1 MKTSE
6 KGIDLIIS
14 FEGFSKCA
22 CKCVPT
28 EKYYTIGYGHY
39 GKDVASDDTI
49 TKKAAIELL
58 KKDLVSFEK
67 KVDKYNNVYHFSQNE
82 FDALVSFCYNVGNID
97 KLTVNGRRTK
107 DEIADAMLRY
117 THSGGKELRGLV
129 RRRTMER
136 ELFLSDNDSRY
147 YSKYIGTDKNI
158 DVVFRKI
165 GVESKYIGS
174 YSVRTPIAKMN
185 GLTNYRGA
193 LRENT
198 TLIQL
203 AKQGRLKRA

>member
-6 KGIDLIIS
+6 KGIELIIS
-14 FEGFSKCA
+14 FEGFSKRA
-22 CKCVPT
+22 FKCVPT

-58 KKDLVSFEK
+58 KKDLASFEK

-97 KLTVNGRRTK
+97 KLTVNGRRSK
-107 DEIADAMLRY
+107 DEISDAMLRY

-136 ELFLSDNDSRY
+136 DLFLSDNGLRY
-147 YSKYIGTDKNI
+147 YSKYVGTDKNI
-158 DVVFRKI
+158 DVIFRKI

-174 YSVRTPIAKMN
+174 YTSRKPIANVN
-185 GLTNYRGA
+185 GISEYRGTYN
-193 LRENT
+193 ENT

-203 AKQGRLKRA
+203 AKQGKLKRA

>member
-6 KGIDLIIS
+6 KGIELIIG
-14 FEGFSKCA
+14 FEGFSKRA

-28 EKYYTIGYGHY
+28 EKYFTIGYGHY

-58 KKDLVSFEK
+58 KKDLASFEK

-117 THSGGKELRGLV
+117 THSGGKELQGLV

-136 ELFLSDNDSRY
+136 ELFLSDNDTRY
-147 YSKYIGTDKNI
+147 YSKYVGTDKNI
-158 DVVFRKI
+158 DVIFRKI

-174 YSVRTPIAKMN
+174 YTSRKPIANVN
-185 GLTNYRGA
+185 GISCYRGTYN
-193 LRENT
+193 ENAK
-198 TLIQL
+198 LILL

>member
-6 KGIDLIIS
+6 KGIELIIS
-14 FEGFSKCA
+14 FEGFSKRA

-39 GKDVASDDTI
+39 GKDVASDATI
-49 TKKAAIELL
+49 TKKDAIALL
-58 KKDLVSFEK
+58 KKDLSSFEK
-67 KVDKYNNVYHFSQNE
+67 KVDKYNHIYHFSQNE

-97 KLTVNGRRTK
+97 KLTVNGRRSK
-107 DEIADAMLRY
+107 SEIADAMLRY

-136 ELFLSDNDSRY
+136 ELFLFDSGSRY
-147 YSKYIGTDKNI
+147 YSKYVGTDKNI

-174 YSVRTPIAKMN
+174 YLARTPIAKVN
-185 GLTNYRGA
+185 GFINYSGA
-193 LRENT
+193 FRENT

>member
-1 MKTSE
+1 MKTSK

-22 CKCVPT
+22 CKGVPT
-28 EKYYTIGYGHY
+28 EKYYTIGYVHY

-174 YSVRTPIAKMN
+174 YSVRTPIAKVN
-185 GLTNYRGA
+185 GLTNYSGA

-203 AKQGRLKRA
+203 AKQGKLKRA

>member
-1 MKTSE
+1 MKTSK

-174 YSVRTPIAKMN
+174 YSVRTPIAKVN
-185 GLTNYRGA
+185 GLTNYSGA

-203 AKQGRLKRA
+203 AKQGKLKRA

>member
-1 MKTSE
+1 MKISK
-6 KGIDLIIS
+6 KGIELIIS
-14 FEGFSKCA
+14 FEGFSKKA

-39 GKDVASDDTI
+39 GKDVTSDATI
-49 TKKAAIELL
+49 TKKEAIDLL

-67 KVDKYNNVYHFSQNE
+67 KVDKYNNVYHFTQNE

-107 DEIADAMLRY
+107 SEIADSMLKY

-129 RRRTMER
+129 RRRTKER
-136 ELFLSDNDSRY
+136 ELFLSAPSY
-147 YSKYIGTDKNI
+147 YSKYVGTDKNI
-158 DVVFRKI
+158 DVIFRKI

-174 YSVRTPIAKMN
+174 YSSRKPIANVN
-185 GLTNYRGA
+185 GISDYSGTYN
-193 LRENT
+193 ENT
-198 TLIQL
+198 TLILL
-203 AKQGRLKRA
+203 AKQGKLKRA

>member
-1 MKTSE
+1 MKTS
-6 KGIDLIIS
+6 KNGIELITN
-14 FEGFSKCA
+14 FEGFSKQA
-22 CKCVPT
+22 CKCVST

-39 GKDVASDDTI
+39 GKDVAKDATI
-49 TKKAAIELL
+49 TKKDAIALL

-136 ELFLSDNDSRY
+136 ELFLSDRRARY
-147 YSKYIGTDKNI
+147 YSKYVGTDKNI

-165 GVESKYIGS
+165 GVEPQYIGS
-174 YSVRTPIAKMN
+174 YSVRTPIAKAN
-185 GLTNYRGA
+185 GINNYCGS
-193 LRENT
+193 LNENT
-198 TLIQL
+198 TLILL
-203 AKQGRLKRA
+203 AKQGKLKRA

>member
-1 MKTSE
+1 MKTSK
-6 KGIDLIIS
+6 KGIELIIS

-58 KKDLVSFEK
+58 KKDLASFEK

-107 DEIADAMLRY
+107 DEIAEAMLRY

-136 ELFLSDNDSRY
+136 ELFLSDNGSRY
-147 YSKYIGTDKNI
+147 YSKYVGTDKNI

-174 YSVRTPIAKMN
+174 YSVRAPIAKVN
-185 GLTNYRGA
+185 GLTNYSGL

-198 TLIQL
+198 MLIQL
-203 AKQGRLKRA
+203 AKQGKLKRA

>member
-6 KGIDLIIS
+6 KGIELIIS
-14 FEGFSKCA
+14 FEGFSKRA

-39 GKDVASDDTI
+39 GKDVASDDII

-58 KKDLVSFEK
+58 KKDLASFEK
-67 KVDKYNNVYHFSQNE
+67 KVDKYNNVYHFAQNE

-107 DEIADAMLRY
+107 SEIANAMLRY

-136 ELFLSDNDSRY
+136 ELFLLDNCSRY
-147 YSKYIGTDKNI
+147 YSKYVGTDKNI
-158 DVVFRKI
+158 DVIFRKI

-174 YSVRTPIAKMN
+174 YLARKPIANVN
-185 GLTNYRGA
+185 GISEYRGTYN
-193 LRENT
+193 ENT

-203 AKQGRLKRA
+203 AKQGKLKRA

>member
-6 KGIDLIIS
+6 KGIELIIN
-14 FEGFSKCA
+14 FEGFSKRA

-58 KKDLVSFEK
+58 KKDLASFEK
-67 KVDKYNNVYHFSQNE
+67 KVDKYNNVYHFLQNE

-107 DEIADAMLRY
+107 DEIAEAMLRY

-136 ELFLSDNDSRY
+136 ELFLSDSCARY
-147 YSKYIGTDKNI
+147 YSKYVGTDKNI
-158 DVVFRKI
+158 DIIFRKI

-174 YSVRTPIAKMN
+174 YSARKPIANVN
-185 GLTNYRGA
+185 GIIDYRGTYN
-193 LRENT
+193 ENT
-198 TLIQL
+198 ILTQL
-203 AKQGRLKRA
+203 AKQGKLKRA

>member
-6 KGIDLIIS
+6 KGIELIIS
-14 FEGFSKCA
+14 FEGFSKKA

-39 GKDVASDDTI
+39 GKDVAMDATI
-49 TKKAAIELL
+49 TKKGAIALL
-58 KKDLVSFEK
+58 KKDLLSFEK
-67 KVDKYNNVYHFSQNE
+67 KVDKYNHIYHFSQNE

-97 KLTVNGRRTK
+97 KLTVNGRRSK
-107 DEIADAMLRY
+107 SEIADAMLRY

-136 ELFLSDNDSRY
+136 ELFLSYSGARY
-147 YSKYIGTDKNI
+147 YSKYVGTDKNI
-158 DVVFRKI
+158 DVIFRKI

-174 YSVRTPIAKMN
+174 YLARKSIAKAN
-185 GLTNYRGA
+185 GIDNYSGTCN
-193 LRENT
+193 ENT
-198 TLIQL
+198 ILILL
-203 AKQGRLKRA
+203 AKQGKLKRA